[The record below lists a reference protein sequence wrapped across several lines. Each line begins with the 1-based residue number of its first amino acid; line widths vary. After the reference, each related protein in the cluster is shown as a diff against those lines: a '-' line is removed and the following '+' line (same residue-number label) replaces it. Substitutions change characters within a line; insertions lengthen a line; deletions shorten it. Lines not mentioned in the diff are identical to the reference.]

1 MESSGR
7 RDADRCCHRVNLED
21 AVLSDTSQTQKDK
34 HWAIPLPEVPGGV
47 RSIETGSRWW
57 GRGEES
63 VFHRHRASLWEAEK
77 VLETMVGTVAQQCE
91 GAERSQAMRVNTL

>member
-21 AVLSDTSQTQKDK
+21 AVLSDTSQMQKDK

-47 RSIETGSRWW
+47 RSIATEGGVRGQGL
-57 GRGEES
+57 GRGQGVS
-63 VFHRHRASLWEAEK
+63 VLWAE
-77 VLETMVGTVAQQCE
+77 LQF
-91 GAERSQAMRVNTL
+91 RR